1 MEKAHVNGDRKYWF
15 VIEPYVYLSLKNNI
29 IFLYN
34 TLDGAYLK
42 SSDTKIIHFFES
54 QVTDYKSPNL
64 LSGSQLKDKKLFDFI
79 SELRQRFMADIIET
93 TLTNGSPLQ
102 FTPILNI
109 QNSKNRFISDP
120 NRTIGENLLIHLHE
134 VSFFLKDISH
144 FSNKCYPIS
153 STEVDPYTTYPKYSL
168 DLRLIQLF
176 LEQIKIKEDL
186 TVNII
191 IKNPSEYKEWSN
203 LIAYLNKLPFKKRY
217 IIHIDNLYINN
228 DFDTV
233 IDDRSIVNYVIDL
246 SNPCT
251 LVKLSS
257 IKNINN
263 KNEYSFLAYR
273 EDDIIQIEHFI
284 DKYKDTKYHVIPI
297 YNNLNIDFFRENV
310 YLTEDDILES
320 PISMK
325 QIFINQSINIESFG
339 RLSVVPNGDVYSN
352 IFHKAIGN
360 VKKDTILGI
369 INYEMN
375 HGTSWLSVRDDF
387 PCNECHFQWLCPT
400 PSIYELIL
408 KKINLCDIKKS

>member
-1 MEKAHVNGDRKYWF
+1 M
-15 VIEPYVYLSLKNNI
+15 
-29 IFLYN
+29 
-34 TLDGAYLK
+34 
-42 SSDTKIIHFFES
+42 
-54 QVTDYKSPNL
+54 
-64 LSGSQLKDKKLFDFI
+64 
-79 SELRQRFMADIIET
+79 
-93 TLTNGSPLQ
+93 
-102 FTPILNI
+102 
-109 QNSKNRFISDP
+109 
-120 NRTIGENLLIHLHE
+120 
-134 VSFFLKDISH
+134 
-144 FSNKCYPIS
+144 
-153 STEVDPYTTYPKYSL
+153 
-168 DLRLIQLF
+168 
-176 LEQIKIKEDL
+176 
-186 TVNII
+186 
-191 IKNPSEYKEWSN
+191 
-203 LIAYLNKLPFKKRY
+203 
-217 IIHIDNLYINN
+217 YINK

-360 VKKDTILGI
+360 VKKDTIWGI
-369 INYEMN
+369 INYEMD